1 MAQILDQP
9 RYKCALAAMQTV
21 HAIPRAIPILHAG
34 PGCGS
39 KLNDNS
45 GVSGYYSP
53 NIFPSTN
60 IGEKEVVFGGEGKLR
75 TTIEN
80 ALKII
85 DADLFVVLTGCTA
98 EIVGDDAG
106 EVVREFAD
114 AAKPVICVNTPGF
127 KGSNYQGHD
136 WVLSAIFDQYLPDGR
151 PPVNERQANIFLGPP
166 VQDPFWHGNLKA
178 LESLLREIG
187 LEPNMIFGYANGV
200 SAVDRIPAG
209 AFNILV
215 SPWVGLDSVRLLEE
229 KYGAPCLHYPVLPIG
244 AAETGKFLRA
254 VGKFANLGELAVER
268 VISEHEKEYYYFIER
283 YADTFLEL
291 RILSKRFVVI
301 ADAQYAIAVTKFL
314 VNDLG
319 WNPGATQFITDNTPK
334 EHREGVGAEFERL
347 NYGIKAPV
355 EFSTNGFEIQKKI
368 KESGF
373 TAPPMIFGS
382 SWDKAFA
389 KGICAPFLNITYPTY
404 DRLVINGGLAGYA
417 GGLKFLEDIYTTA
430 MQTLIL

>member
-1 MAQILDQP
+1 
-9 RYKCALAAMQTV
+9 MQTV

-34 PGCGS
+34 PGCGT

-45 GVSGYYSP
+45 GISGYYSP

-98 EIVGDDAG
+98 EIVGDDAE

-114 AAKPVICVNTPGF
+114 AEKRVIYVNTPGF
-127 KGSNYQGHD
+127 KGSNYEGHD
-136 WVLSAIFDQYLPDGR
+136 WILTAIFEQYLPR
-151 PPVNERQANIFLGPP
+151 ERVPVNEKQVNIFLGPP

-178 LESLLREIG
+178 MESLLREIG
-187 LEPNMIFGYANGV
+187 LEPNTIFGYGNGV
-200 SAVDRIPAG
+200 SAVNRIPGG

-215 SPWVGLDSVRLLEE
+215 SPWVGLDSVKALERR
-229 KYGAPCLHYPVLPIG
+229 YGTPYLHYPVLPIG
-244 AAETGKFLRA
+244 ATETSKFLRT
-254 VGKFANLGELAVER
+254 VGEFAKVDELRIER
-268 VISEHEKEYYYFIER
+268 IIAEHEKEYYYFIER

-301 ADAQYAIAVTKFL
+301 SDAQYAIAATKFL

-319 WNPGATQFITDNTPK
+319 WNPGATQFITDNTPV
-334 EHREGVGAEFERL
+334 EYQEGVSAEFEKL
-347 NYGIKAPV
+347 NYGIKAPA

-368 KESGF
+368 RESGF

-382 SWDKAFA
+382 SWDKSFA
-389 KGICAPFLNITYPTY
+389 KEIYAPFLNISYPTY
-404 DRLVINGGLAGYA
+404 DRLIINGGVVGYA

-430 MQTLIL
+430 MQSLIL

>member
-1 MAQILDQP
+1 
-9 RYKCALAAMQTV
+9 MQTV

-39 KLNDNS
+39 KLNDNT
-45 GVSGYYSP
+45 GISGYYSP

-75 TTIEN
+75 STVEN

-98 EIVGDDAG
+98 EIVGDDTE

-114 AAKPVICVNTPGF
+114 AKKPVICVTTPGF
-127 KGSNYQGHD
+127 KGSNYEGHD
-136 WVLSAIFDQYLPDGR
+136 WILSAVFDQYLPDER
-151 PPVNERQANIFLGPP
+151 VPVNGKQVNLFTGPP
-166 VQDPFWHGNLKA
+166 VQDPFWHGNLNTLA
-178 LESLLREIG
+178 SLLCEIG
-187 LEPNMIFGYANGV
+187 LEPNTIFGYAGGV

-215 SPWVGLDSVRLLEE
+215 SPWAGLGSVRILEE

-244 AAETGKFLRA
+244 AAETSKFLRA
-254 VGKFANLGELAVER
+254 VGKFAKLDELNVER
-268 VISEHEKEYYYFIER
+268 VIAEHEKEYYYFIER

-301 ADAQYAIAVTKFL
+301 SDAQYTVAATKFL

-334 EHREGVGAEFERL
+334 EHHARVRAEFEAL

-355 EFSTNGFEIQKKI
+355 AFSTNGFEIQKAI
-368 KESGF
+368 RESGF

-382 SWDKAFA
+382 SWDKSFA
-389 KGICAPFLNITYPTY
+389 KSIYAPFLNISYPTY
-404 DRLVINGGLAGYA
+404 DRLVINGGVAGYA
-417 GGLKFLEDIYTTA
+417 GELKLLEDIYTAA
-430 MQTLIL
+430 MQSLIL